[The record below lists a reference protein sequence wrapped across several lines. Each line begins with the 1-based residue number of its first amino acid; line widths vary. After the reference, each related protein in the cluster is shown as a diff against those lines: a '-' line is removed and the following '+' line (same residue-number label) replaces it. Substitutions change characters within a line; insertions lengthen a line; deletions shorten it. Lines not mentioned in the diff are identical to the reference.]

1 MPSIGTIVSLAFFGT
16 VVYVVVSLL
25 LARRPTEAQR
35 AAARAEFDTLHARL
49 DTQLKM
55 LEPVLDRVPA
65 DSPVIQLY
73 RKAMMYF
80 DGSGNGPLRVISIFE
95 RVRDMKQGLALIDEI
110 RASDDYKKLRQ
121 H

>member
-1 MPSIGTIVSLAFFGT
+1 MPSIEVMVPLAFFGII
-16 VVYVVVSLL
+16 VYIIVSLL
-25 LARRPTEAQR
+25 LRRQPTEAER

-65 DSPVIQLY
+65 DSPVVDLY
-73 RKAMMYF
+73 RKAMMFF
-80 DGSGNGPLRVISIFE
+80 DGSGKGPLRIISIFE

-121 H
+121 Q